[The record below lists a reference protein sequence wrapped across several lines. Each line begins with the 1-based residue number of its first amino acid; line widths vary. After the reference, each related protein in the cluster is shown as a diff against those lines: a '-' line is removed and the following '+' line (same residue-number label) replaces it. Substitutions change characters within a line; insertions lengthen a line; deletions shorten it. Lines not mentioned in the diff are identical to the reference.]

1 MRVAMMTGLVV
12 LVLSACQ
19 GVVVP
24 VPGVVG
30 AGAGGVAMRGQFPD
44 GRLDLADG
52 TRWVVQPAGQSATLR
67 WRGGDGVRVVRS
79 GHPVWPVL
87 LIHPRSG
94 TKALARPGGRVG

>member
-24 VPGVVG
+24 VVGVG
-30 AGAGGVAMRGQFPD
+30 AGAGGVPMRGQFPD
-44 GRLDLADG
+44 GRLDLTDG

-67 WRGGDGVRVVRS
+67 WRGGDAVRVVRS
-79 GHPVWPVL
+79 GHPVWPAL

>member
-1 MRVAMMTGLVV
+1 MMTGLVV
-12 LVLSACQ
+12 MVLSACQ

-24 VPGVVG
+24 VPVPGVVG
-30 AGAGGVAMRGQFPD
+30 VGAGGVPLRGQFPD
-44 GRLDLADG
+44 GRLDLTDG

-67 WRGGDGVRVVRS
+67 WRGGDAVRVVRS
-79 GHPVWPVL
+79 GHPVWPAL

>member
-1 MRVAMMTGLVV
+1 MAMMTGLVV
-12 LVLSACQ
+12 LVLVLSGCQ

-30 AGAGGVAMRGQFPD
+30 VSGGVAMRGQFPD

-67 WRGGDGVRVVRS
+67 WRGGDAVRVVRS
-79 GHPVWPVL
+79 GHPVWPAL

>member
-1 MRVAMMTGLVV
+1 MMTGLVV

-30 AGAGGVAMRGQFPD
+30 VSGGVPLRGQFPD